1 MKKNENW
8 PSFWPFSGKNLFLFS
23 ESFSTLCLFHHRYL
37 CHTLEGHVPSRPRG
51 RKAASTYNCLD
62 NLGYIWDLN
71 AAKQH
76 MSKKSISLDQCL
88 SDDIFDV
95 SQKMGIARKKRDDLH
110 KLTQANRSFSHYR
123 WW

>member
-1 MKKNENW
+1 M
-8 PSFWPFSGKNLFLFS
+8 PSIIATNRQ
-23 ESFSTLCLFHHRYL
+23 ETLAIRWM
-37 CHTLEGHVPSRPRG
+37 LE
-51 RKAASTYNCLD
+51 A
-62 NLGYIWDLN
+62 
-71 AAKQH
+71 AAKRH

-88 SDDIFDV
+88 SDEILDA

>member
-1 MKKNENW
+1 M
-8 PSFWPFSGKNLFLFS
+8 FQ
-23 ESFSTLCLFHHRYL
+23 
-37 CHTLEGHVPSRPRG
+37 
-51 RKAASTYNCLD
+51 A
-62 NLGYIWDLN
+62 

-88 SDDIFDV
+88 SDEIFDV